1 MTLEHKNTRTHTRV
15 HRALLRAKQS
25 KTMLRRNT
33 SSSFA
38 YKIIRRESKML
49 LKISSLKMLPLY
61 MTPTNSAQNRAVV
74 FSVNNKSLSA
84 RTTNSTRLTFT
95 TKTTTLRGSSNTS
108 RSSVAGRFSRRSSSL
123 NSSSALGRK
132 MVNFAVNEADG
143 EAEDDRDE
151 EAFETDEERRFS
163 AAFSSSSSS
172 FKNDDGGFQR
182 QRRTGRRRRKLKNS
196 LDFEDDIEEE
206 EDVGT
211 GRGRREETEER
222 DDYDERRRGR
232 GDGRRGQ
239 RERERR
245 RRRSSSSSSSS
256 SSSYSSP
263 ALPNV
268 TLLTNGETEKCLPI
282 AATSNQYGYFW
293 GTTDAAV
300 QRVAIS
306 LLGVVLCSTI
316 NDFEIGTALQVPFA
330 TFFLWAPIALAA
342 RRNAAARAGEFV
354 GLWRARVK
362 DIEVV
367 PVVAKTFENAR
378 KKSSSRGRRNTRKTT
393 SEMLLIDFIDPISS
407 FEVSFR
413 IPNERRYDDVQIG
426 DACEL
431 IVSSDDDL
439 FRNFVAI
446 REAYVPELDVW
457 VGEYP
462 FLDRNGFVLVSK
474 RVSNN

>member
-1 MTLEHKNTRTHTRV
+1 
-15 HRALLRAKQS
+15 
-25 KTMLRRNT
+25 
-33 SSSFA
+33 
-38 YKIIRRESKML
+38 
-49 LKISSLKMLPLY
+49 MLPLC
-61 MTPTNSAQNRAVV
+61 MTPVTNSAQNRTVV
-74 FSVNNKSLSA
+74 FSVNKSLFA
-84 RTTNSTRLTFT
+84 RTTNLTRLTFT
-95 TKTTTLRGSSNTS
+95 TTTLRGSSSNNS

-206 EDVGT
+206 DVGT
-211 GRGRREETEER
+211 GRGRREETEDG

-245 RRRSSSSSSSS
+245 RRRSSSSSSS

>member
-1 MTLEHKNTRTHTRV
+1 
-15 HRALLRAKQS
+15 
-25 KTMLRRNT
+25 
-33 SSSFA
+33 
-38 YKIIRRESKML
+38 
-49 LKISSLKMLPLY
+49 MLPLC

-74 FSVNNKSLSA
+74 FSVNKSLFA
-84 RTTNSTRLTFT
+84 RTTNLTRLTFT
-95 TKTTTLRGSSNTS
+95 TTTTLRGSSSNNS
-108 RSSVAGRFSRRSSSL
+108 RSSVAGRFSRRLSSL

-206 EDVGT
+206 DVGT
-211 GRGRREETEER
+211 GRGRREETEDG

-256 SSSYSSP
+256 SSYSP

-378 KKSSSRGRRNTRKTT
+378 KKSSSRRNTRKTT

>member
-1 MTLEHKNTRTHTRV
+1 
-15 HRALLRAKQS
+15 
-25 KTMLRRNT
+25 
-33 SSSFA
+33 
-38 YKIIRRESKML
+38 
-49 LKISSLKMLPLY
+49 MLPLC
-61 MTPTNSAQNRAVV
+61 MTPTNSAQNRTVV
-74 FSVNNKSLSA
+74 FSVNKSLFA
-84 RTTNSTRLTFT
+84 RTTQTRLTFT
-95 TKTTTLRGSSNTS
+95 TTTLRSSSSNSTS

-123 NSSSALGRK
+123 NSSSALGK
-132 MVNFAVNEADG
+132 KLVNFAVGEADG

-151 EAFETDEERRFS
+151 EAFEEEDERRFS

-172 FKNDDGGFQR
+172 SFKNDDGFQR

-196 LDFEDDIEEE
+196 LDFEEDIEE

-211 GRGRREETEER
+211 GRGRREETEDG

>member
-1 MTLEHKNTRTHTRV
+1 
-15 HRALLRAKQS
+15 
-25 KTMLRRNT
+25 MLRRNT

-49 LKISSLKMLPLY
+49 LKISSLKMLPLC

-95 TKTTTLRGSSNTS
+95 TKTTTLRRGSSNTS

-151 EAFETDEERRFS
+151 EAFETDERRFS

-211 GRGRREETEER
+211 GRGRREETEDG

-245 RRRSSSSSSSS
+245 RRRSSSSSSS

>member
-1 MTLEHKNTRTHTRV
+1 
-15 HRALLRAKQS
+15 
-25 KTMLRRNT
+25 
-33 SSSFA
+33 
-38 YKIIRRESKML
+38 
-49 LKISSLKMLPLY
+49 MLPLC

-74 FSVNNKSLSA
+74 FSVNKSLFA
-84 RTTNSTRLTFT
+84 RTTQTRLTFT
-95 TKTTTLRGSSNTS
+95 TTTLRSSSSNSTS

-123 NSSSALGRK
+123 NSSSALGKK

-151 EAFETDEERRFS
+151 EAFEEEDERRFS

-172 FKNDDGGFQR
+172 SFKNDDGFQR

-196 LDFEDDIEEE
+196 LDFEEDIEE

-211 GRGRREETEER
+211 GRGRREETEDG

-256 SSSYSSP
+256 SSYSP

>member
-1 MTLEHKNTRTHTRV
+1 
-15 HRALLRAKQS
+15 
-25 KTMLRRNT
+25 
-33 SSSFA
+33 
-38 YKIIRRESKML
+38 
-49 LKISSLKMLPLY
+49 
-61 MTPTNSAQNRAVV
+61 
-74 FSVNNKSLSA
+74 
-84 RTTNSTRLTFT
+84 
-95 TKTTTLRGSSNTS
+95 
-108 RSSVAGRFSRRSSSL
+108 
-123 NSSSALGRK
+123 

-211 GRGRREETEER
+211 GRGRREETEDG

-245 RRRSSSSSSSS
+245 RRRSSSSSSS

>member
-1 MTLEHKNTRTHTRV
+1 
-15 HRALLRAKQS
+15 
-25 KTMLRRNT
+25 MLRRNT

-151 EAFETDEERRFS
+151 EAFETDERRFS

-211 GRGRREETEER
+211 GRGRREETEDG

-245 RRRSSSSSSSS
+245 RRRSSSSSSS

>member
-1 MTLEHKNTRTHTRV
+1 
-15 HRALLRAKQS
+15 
-25 KTMLRRNT
+25 
-33 SSSFA
+33 
-38 YKIIRRESKML
+38 
-49 LKISSLKMLPLY
+49 MLPLC
-61 MTPTNSAQNRAVV
+61 MTPTNSAQNRTVV
-74 FSVNNKSLSA
+74 FSVNKSLFA
-84 RTTNSTRLTFT
+84 RTTQTRLTFT
-95 TKTTTLRGSSNTS
+95 TTTLRSSSSNSTS
-108 RSSVAGRFSRRSSSL
+108 RNSVAGRFSRRSSSL
-123 NSSSALGRK
+123 NSSSALGKK

-151 EAFETDEERRFS
+151 EAFEEEDERRFS
-163 AAFSSSSSS
+163 AAFSASSSSS
-172 FKNDDGGFQR
+172 FKNDDGFQR
-182 QRRTGRRRRKLKNS
+182 QRRTGRRRRKLKKS
-196 LDFEDDIEEE
+196 LDFEDIEE
-206 EDVGT
+206 EDVAT
-211 GRGRREETEER
+211 GRGRREEKEDG
-222 DDYDERRRGR
+222 DDYDEQRRGR

-256 SSSYSSP
+256 SSYSP

>member
-1 MTLEHKNTRTHTRV
+1 
-15 HRALLRAKQS
+15 
-25 KTMLRRNT
+25 
-33 SSSFA
+33 
-38 YKIIRRESKML
+38 
-49 LKISSLKMLPLY
+49 MLPLC

-74 FSVNNKSLSA
+74 FSVNKSLFA
-84 RTTNSTRLTFT
+84 RTTNLTRLTFT
-95 TKTTTLRGSSNTS
+95 TTTLRGSSSNNS

-123 NSSSALGRK
+123 NSSSALGKK

-206 EDVGT
+206 DVGT
-211 GRGRREETEER
+211 GRGRREETEDG

-256 SSSYSSP
+256 SSYSP

-378 KKSSSRGRRNTRKTT
+378 KKSSSRRNTRKTT

>member
-1 MTLEHKNTRTHTRV
+1 
-15 HRALLRAKQS
+15 
-25 KTMLRRNT
+25 
-33 SSSFA
+33 
-38 YKIIRRESKML
+38 
-49 LKISSLKMLPLY
+49 MLPLC

-95 TKTTTLRGSSNTS
+95 TKTTTLRRGSSNTS

-196 LDFEDDIEEE
+196 LEFEDDIEEE

-211 GRGRREETEER
+211 GRGRREETEDG

-256 SSSYSSP
+256 SSYSP

-282 AATSNQYGYFW
+282 AATSKQYGYFW

-378 KKSSSRGRRNTRKTT
+378 KKSSSRGRRNTRKTK

>member
-1 MTLEHKNTRTHTRV
+1 
-15 HRALLRAKQS
+15 
-25 KTMLRRNT
+25 
-33 SSSFA
+33 
-38 YKIIRRESKML
+38 
-49 LKISSLKMLPLY
+49 
-61 MTPTNSAQNRAVV
+61 
-74 FSVNNKSLSA
+74 
-84 RTTNSTRLTFT
+84 
-95 TKTTTLRGSSNTS
+95 
-108 RSSVAGRFSRRSSSL
+108 L
-123 NSSSALGRK
+123 NSSSALGK
-132 MVNFAVNEADG
+132 KLVNFAVGEADG

-151 EAFETDEERRFS
+151 EAFEEDERRFS

-172 FKNDDGGFQR
+172 FKNDDGFQQ
-182 QRRTGRRRRKLKNS
+182 QRRTGRRRRKLKKS
-196 LDFEDDIEEE
+196 LDFEDIEE
-206 EDVGT
+206 EDVAT
-211 GRGRREETEER
+211 GRGRREEKEDG
-222 DDYDERRRGR
+222 DDYDEQRRGR

-245 RRRSSSSSSSS
+245 RRRSSSSS

>member
-1 MTLEHKNTRTHTRV
+1 
-15 HRALLRAKQS
+15 
-25 KTMLRRNT
+25 
-33 SSSFA
+33 
-38 YKIIRRESKML
+38 
-49 LKISSLKMLPLY
+49 MLPLC
-61 MTPTNSAQNRAVV
+61 MTPTNSAQNRTVV
-74 FSVNNKSLSA
+74 FSVNKSLFA
-84 RTTNSTRLTFT
+84 RTTQTRLTFT
-95 TKTTTLRGSSNTS
+95 TTTLRSSSSNSTS

-123 NSSSALGRK
+123 NSSSALGKK

-151 EAFETDEERRFS
+151 EAFEEEGRRFS
-163 AAFSSSSSS
+163 AAFSSSSSSS

-196 LDFEDDIEEE
+196 LDFEEDIEE

-211 GRGRREETEER
+211 GRGRREETEDG

-256 SSSYSSP
+256 SSYSP

-413 IPNERRYDDVQIG
+413 IPNERRYDDMQIG

>member
-1 MTLEHKNTRTHTRV
+1 
-15 HRALLRAKQS
+15 
-25 KTMLRRNT
+25 
-33 SSSFA
+33 
-38 YKIIRRESKML
+38 
-49 LKISSLKMLPLY
+49 
-61 MTPTNSAQNRAVV
+61 
-74 FSVNNKSLSA
+74 
-84 RTTNSTRLTFT
+84 
-95 TKTTTLRGSSNTS
+95 
-108 RSSVAGRFSRRSSSL
+108 
-123 NSSSALGRK
+123 

-151 EAFETDEERRFS
+151 EAFEEEGRRSF
-163 AAFSSSSSS
+163 AFSSSS
-172 FKNDDGGFQR
+172 FTNDDGFQR

-211 GRGRREETEER
+211 GRGRREETEDG

-256 SSSYSSP
+256 SSYSP

>member
-1 MTLEHKNTRTHTRV
+1 
-15 HRALLRAKQS
+15 
-25 KTMLRRNT
+25 
-33 SSSFA
+33 
-38 YKIIRRESKML
+38 
-49 LKISSLKMLPLY
+49 MLPLC
-61 MTPTNSAQNRAVV
+61 MTPTNSAQNRTVV
-74 FSVNNKSLSA
+74 FSVNKSLFA
-84 RTTNSTRLTFT
+84 RTTQTRLTFT
-95 TKTTTLRGSSNTS
+95 TTTLRGSSNNS

-123 NSSSALGRK
+123 NSSSALGKK

-151 EAFETDEERRFS
+151 EAFEEEDERRFS
-163 AAFSSSSSS
+163 AAFSSSASSS
-172 FKNDDGGFQR
+172 FKNDDGFQR

-196 LDFEDDIEEE
+196 LDFEEDIEE

-211 GRGRREETEER
+211 GRGRREETEDG

-256 SSSYSSP
+256 SSYSP

>member
-1 MTLEHKNTRTHTRV
+1 
-15 HRALLRAKQS
+15 
-25 KTMLRRNT
+25 
-33 SSSFA
+33 
-38 YKIIRRESKML
+38 
-49 LKISSLKMLPLY
+49 MLPLR
-61 MTPTNSAQNRAVV
+61 MTPTNSAQNRTVV
-74 FSVNNKSLSA
+74 FSVNKSLFA
-84 RTTNSTRLTFT
+84 RTTQTRLTFT
-95 TKTTTLRGSSNTS
+95 TTTLRGSSNSTS
-108 RSSVAGRFSRRSSSL
+108 RSSVTARFPRRSSSL
-123 NSSSALGRK
+123 NSSAFGKK
-132 MVNFAVNEADG
+132 MVILNFAVNEADG

-151 EAFETDEERRFS
+151 EAFEEEEGRRSFAFS
-163 AAFSSSSSS
+163 SSSSSSS
-172 FKNDDGGFQR
+172 FKNDDGFQR

-206 EDVGT
+206 DVGT
-211 GRGRREETEER
+211 GRGRREETEDG

-256 SSSYSSP
+256 SSYSP

>member
-1 MTLEHKNTRTHTRV
+1 
-15 HRALLRAKQS
+15 
-25 KTMLRRNT
+25 
-33 SSSFA
+33 
-38 YKIIRRESKML
+38 
-49 LKISSLKMLPLY
+49 

-256 SSSYSSP
+256 SSYSP

>member
-1 MTLEHKNTRTHTRV
+1 MTSRKLSNFAVGKNNDDGFV
-15 HRALLRAKQS
+15 DDDYEDRARFTNDTS
-25 KTMLRRNT
+25 PN
-33 SSSFA
+33 SSSFYA
-38 YKIIRRESKML
+38 DYEKDGFDRDDL
-49 LKISSLKMLPLY
+49 
-61 MTPTNSAQNRAVV
+61 
-74 FSVNNKSLSA
+74 
-84 RTTNSTRLTFT
+84 
-95 TKTTTLRGSSNTS
+95 
-108 RSSVAGRFSRRSSSL
+108 GRF
-123 NSSSALGRK
+123 A
-132 MVNFAVNEADG
+132 
-143 EAEDDRDE
+143 
-151 EAFETDEERRFS
+151 
-163 AAFSSSSSS
+163 
-172 FKNDDGGFQR
+172 
-182 QRRTGRRRRKLKNS
+182 
-196 LDFEDDIEEE
+196 
-206 EDVGT
+206 
-211 GRGRREETEER
+211 
-222 DDYDERRRGR
+222 
-232 GDGRRGQ
+232 
-239 RERERR
+239 
-245 RRRSSSSSSSS
+245 SSSSS
-256 SSSYSSP
+256 SSSYPRASVGKNARGFDSQRRRVDDIDYDEERRNRRRRGTDDGDDRDSSGYYEQREREGRP
-263 ALPNV
+263 RRSSYSFSRAQGAGKKKKKNNSAALPLPNV
-268 TLLTNGETEKCLPI
+268 TLLTNGEVQKCLPI

-330 TFFLWAPIALAA
+330 TFFLWAPVALAA

-354 GLWRARVK
+354 GLWRAEVK

-367 PVVAKTFENAR
+367 EVLENTFDTARR
-378 KKSSSRGRRNTRKTT
+378 KKSSRGNRRKAT

-431 IVSSDDDL
+431 LVSSDDDL

-474 RVSNN
+474 RV

>member
-1 MTLEHKNTRTHTRV
+1 
-15 HRALLRAKQS
+15 
-25 KTMLRRNT
+25 
-33 SSSFA
+33 
-38 YKIIRRESKML
+38 
-49 LKISSLKMLPLY
+49 MLPLC
-61 MTPTNSAQNRAVV
+61 MTPTNSAQNRTVV
-74 FSVNNKSLSA
+74 FSVNKSLFA
-84 RTTNSTRLTFT
+84 RTTQTRLTFT
-95 TKTTTLRGSSNTS
+95 TTTLRSSSSNSTS

-123 NSSSALGRK
+123 NSSSALGKK

-151 EAFETDEERRFS
+151 EAFEEEDERRFS

-172 FKNDDGGFQR
+172 SFKNDDGFQR

-196 LDFEDDIEEE
+196 LDFEEDIEE

-211 GRGRREETEER
+211 GRGRREETEDG

-256 SSSYSSP
+256 SSYSP

>member
-1 MTLEHKNTRTHTRV
+1 
-15 HRALLRAKQS
+15 
-25 KTMLRRNT
+25 
-33 SSSFA
+33 
-38 YKIIRRESKML
+38 
-49 LKISSLKMLPLY
+49 MLPLC

-74 FSVNNKSLSA
+74 FSVNNKSLFA
-84 RTTNSTRLTFT
+84 RTTNSTRLTIT
-95 TKTTTLRGSSNTS
+95 TTTTLGGSSSNNS

-206 EDVGT
+206 DVGT
-211 GRGRREETEER
+211 GRGRREETEDG

>member
-1 MTLEHKNTRTHTRV
+1 
-15 HRALLRAKQS
+15 
-25 KTMLRRNT
+25 
-33 SSSFA
+33 
-38 YKIIRRESKML
+38 
-49 LKISSLKMLPLY
+49 MLPLCT
-61 MTPTNSAQNRAVV
+61 TPTNLAQNRMVV
-74 FSVNNKSLSA
+74 FSVNKSLFA
-84 RTTNSTRLTFT
+84 RTTRTRPTFT
-95 TKTTTLRGSSNTS
+95 TTTLRGSSSNS

-123 NSSSALGRK
+123 NSSSALGKK
-132 MVNFAVNEADG
+132 MVNFAGNEADG

-151 EAFETDEERRFS
+151 EAFEEEGRRSF
-163 AAFSSSSSS
+163 AFSSSS
-172 FKNDDGGFQR
+172 FTNDDGFQR

-206 EDVGT
+206 DVVT
-211 GRGRREETEER
+211 GGGRREETEER

-256 SSSYSSP
+256 SSYSP

>member
-1 MTLEHKNTRTHTRV
+1 
-15 HRALLRAKQS
+15 
-25 KTMLRRNT
+25 
-33 SSSFA
+33 
-38 YKIIRRESKML
+38 
-49 LKISSLKMLPLY
+49 MLPLC

-74 FSVNNKSLSA
+74 FSVNKSLFA
-84 RTTNSTRLTFT
+84 RTTNLTRLTFT
-95 TKTTTLRGSSNTS
+95 TTTLRGSSSNNS

-206 EDVGT
+206 DVGT
-211 GRGRREETEER
+211 GRGRREETEDG

-256 SSSYSSP
+256 SSYSP

>member
-1 MTLEHKNTRTHTRV
+1 
-15 HRALLRAKQS
+15 
-25 KTMLRRNT
+25 
-33 SSSFA
+33 
-38 YKIIRRESKML
+38 
-49 LKISSLKMLPLY
+49 MLPLC
-61 MTPTNSAQNRAVV
+61 MTPTNSAQNRTVV
-74 FSVNNKSLSA
+74 FSVNKSLFA
-84 RTTNSTRLTFT
+84 RTTQTRLTFT
-95 TKTTTLRGSSNTS
+95 TTTLRSSSSNSTS
-108 RSSVAGRFSRRSSSL
+108 RSSVAGSFSRRSSSL
-123 NSSSALGRK
+123 NSSSALGKK

-151 EAFETDEERRFS
+151 EAFEEEDERRFS

-172 FKNDDGGFQR
+172 SFKNDDGFQR

-196 LDFEDDIEEE
+196 LDFEEDIEE

-211 GRGRREETEER
+211 GRGRREETEDG

-256 SSSYSSP
+256 SSYSP

>member
-1 MTLEHKNTRTHTRV
+1 
-15 HRALLRAKQS
+15 
-25 KTMLRRNT
+25 
-33 SSSFA
+33 
-38 YKIIRRESKML
+38 
-49 LKISSLKMLPLY
+49 MLPLC
-61 MTPTNSAQNRAVV
+61 MTPTNSAQNRTVV
-74 FSVNNKSLSA
+74 FSVNKSLFA
-84 RTTNSTRLTFT
+84 RTTQTRLTFT
-95 TKTTTLRGSSNTS
+95 TTTLRSSSSNSTS

-123 NSSSALGRK
+123 NSSSALGKK

-151 EAFETDEERRFS
+151 EAFEEEDERRFS

-172 FKNDDGGFQR
+172 SFKNDDGFQR

-196 LDFEDDIEEE
+196 LDFEEDIEE

-211 GRGRREETEER
+211 GRGRREETEDG
-222 DDYDERRRGR
+222 DDYDEQRRGR

-256 SSSYSSP
+256 SSYSP
-263 ALPNV
+263 AIPNV
-268 TLLTNGETEKCLPI
+268 TLLTNGDTEKCLPI

-431 IVSSDDDL
+431 IVSADDDL

-446 REAYVPELDVW
+446 REAYVPESDVW

>member
-49 LKISSLKMLPLY
+49 LKISSLKMLPLC

-95 TKTTTLRGSSNTS
+95 TKTTTLRRGSSNTS

-256 SSSYSSP
+256 SSYSP

>member
-1 MTLEHKNTRTHTRV
+1 
-15 HRALLRAKQS
+15 
-25 KTMLRRNT
+25 
-33 SSSFA
+33 
-38 YKIIRRESKML
+38 
-49 LKISSLKMLPLY
+49 MLPLC
-61 MTPTNSAQNRAVV
+61 MTPTNSAQNRTVV
-74 FSVNNKSLSA
+74 FSVKSLFA
-84 RTTNSTRLTFT
+84 RTTRKRPTFT
-95 TKTTTLRGSSNTS
+95 TTTLRSSSNSTS
-108 RSSVAGRFSRRSSSL
+108 RSSIAARFSRRSSSL
-123 NSSSALGRK
+123 NSSSALGK
-132 MVNFAVNEADG
+132 KLVNFAVGEADG

-151 EAFETDEERRFS
+151 EAFEEDERRFS

-172 FKNDDGGFQR
+172 FKNDDGFQQ
-182 QRRTGRRRRKLKNS
+182 QRRTGRRRRKLKKS
-196 LDFEDDIEEE
+196 LDFEDIEE
-206 EDVGT
+206 EDVAT
-211 GRGRREETEER
+211 GRGRREEKEDG
-222 DDYDERRRGR
+222 DDYDEQRRGR

-245 RRRSSSSSSSS
+245 RRSSSSS

>member
-1 MTLEHKNTRTHTRV
+1 MRV
-15 HRALLRAKQS
+15 
-25 KTMLRRNT
+25 
-33 SSSFA
+33 
-38 YKIIRRESKML
+38 
-49 LKISSLKMLPLY
+49 PLCS
-61 MTPTNSAQNRAVV
+61 NSAQNRAVV
-74 FSVNNKSLSA
+74 FSVNKSPLFA

-95 TKTTTLRGSSNTS
+95 TTILTLRGSSSNNS
-108 RSSVAGRFSRRSSSL
+108 WSSVAGRFSRKSSSSL

-151 EAFETDEERRFS
+151 EAFETDERRFS

-206 EDVGT
+206 EDIGT
-211 GRGRREETEER
+211 GRGRREETEDG

-245 RRRSSSSSSSS
+245 RRRSSSSSSS

>member
-1 MTLEHKNTRTHTRV
+1 
-15 HRALLRAKQS
+15 
-25 KTMLRRNT
+25 
-33 SSSFA
+33 
-38 YKIIRRESKML
+38 
-49 LKISSLKMLPLY
+49 MLPLC
-61 MTPTNSAQNRAVV
+61 MTPTNSAQNRTVV
-74 FSVNNKSLSA
+74 FSVNKSLFA
-84 RTTNSTRLTFT
+84 RTTQTRLTFT
-95 TKTTTLRGSSNTS
+95 TTTLRSSSSNSTS

-123 NSSSALGRK
+123 NSSSALGKK

-151 EAFETDEERRFS
+151 EAFEEEDERRFS

-172 FKNDDGGFQR
+172 SFKNDDGFQR

-196 LDFEDDIEEE
+196 LDFEEDIEE

-211 GRGRREETEER
+211 GRGRREETEDG

-256 SSSYSSP
+256 SSYSP

-462 FLDRNGFVLVSK
+462 FLDRNGFVLVCK

>member
-1 MTLEHKNTRTHTRV
+1 MNTKTHAHTRAYTE
-15 HRALLRAKQS
+15 HYYAQNKAKQCS
-25 KTMLRRNT
+25 EETRRHRSHT
-33 SSSFA
+33 KSSVA
-38 YKIIRRESKML
+38 KALKL
-49 LKISSLKMLPLY
+49 LKISSLKMLPLC

-95 TKTTTLRGSSNTS
+95 TKTTLRRGSSNTS

-239 RERERR
+239 RERERRR

>member
-1 MTLEHKNTRTHTRV
+1 
-15 HRALLRAKQS
+15 
-25 KTMLRRNT
+25 
-33 SSSFA
+33 
-38 YKIIRRESKML
+38 
-49 LKISSLKMLPLY
+49 MLPLY

-95 TKTTTLRGSSNTS
+95 TKTTTLRRGSSNTS

-232 GDGRRGQ
+232 GYGRRGQ

-330 TFFLWAPIALAA
+330 TFFLWAPICLLYTSPSP
-342 RRNAAARAGEFV
+342 RDRSLSRM
-354 GLWRARVK
+354 
-362 DIEVV
+362 
-367 PVVAKTFENAR
+367 P
-378 KKSSSRGRRNTRKTT
+378 SS
-393 SEMLLIDFIDPISS
+393 
-407 FEVSFR
+407 
-413 IPNERRYDDVQIG
+413 
-426 DACEL
+426 A
-431 IVSSDDDL
+431 
-439 FRNFVAI
+439 
-446 REAYVPELDVW
+446 
-457 VGEYP
+457 
-462 FLDRNGFVLVSK
+462 
-474 RVSNN
+474 

>member
-1 MTLEHKNTRTHTRV
+1 MTSRRLSNFAVGKNNDDGIDDDDDYED
-15 HRALLRAKQS
+15 RARFTNDAS
-25 KTMLRRNT
+25 PN
-33 SSSFA
+33 SSSF
-38 YKIIRRESKML
+38 YGNYEKDSFERDD
-49 LKISSLKMLPLY
+49 
-61 MTPTNSAQNRAVV
+61 
-74 FSVNNKSLSA
+74 F
-84 RTTNSTRLTFT
+84 
-95 TKTTTLRGSSNTS
+95 
-108 RSSVAGRFSRRSSSL
+108 GRF
-123 NSSSALGRK
+123 A
-132 MVNFAVNEADG
+132 
-143 EAEDDRDE
+143 
-151 EAFETDEERRFS
+151 
-163 AAFSSSSSS
+163 SSSSSS
-172 FKNDDGGFQR
+172 PRASVGKNARGFVSRRRVDDIEYDEE
-182 QRRTGRRRRKLKNS
+182 RRNRRRRGT
-196 LDFEDDIEEE
+196 DDDDDRDSSEYY
-206 EDVGT
+206 
-211 GRGRREETEER
+211 GRRE
-222 DDYDERRRGR
+222 RG
-232 GDGRRGQ
+232 GRP
-239 RERERR
+239 
-245 RRRSSSSSSSS
+245 RRSS
-256 SSSYSSP
+256 YSFSREQGAGKKKKNNNSAALP
-263 ALPNV
+263 LPNV
-268 TLLTNGETEKCLPI
+268 TLLTNGEVQKCLPI

-354 GLWRARVK
+354 GLWRAEVK

-367 PVVAKTFENAR
+367 EVLENTFDTARR
-378 KKSSSRGRRNTRKTT
+378 KKSSRGNRRKVT

-431 IVSSDDDL
+431 LVSSDDDL

-474 RVSNN
+474 RV

>member
-1 MTLEHKNTRTHTRV
+1 
-15 HRALLRAKQS
+15 
-25 KTMLRRNT
+25 
-33 SSSFA
+33 
-38 YKIIRRESKML
+38 
-49 LKISSLKMLPLY
+49 
-61 MTPTNSAQNRAVV
+61 
-74 FSVNNKSLSA
+74 
-84 RTTNSTRLTFT
+84 
-95 TKTTTLRGSSNTS
+95 
-108 RSSVAGRFSRRSSSL
+108 
-123 NSSSALGRK
+123 

-245 RRRSSSSSSSS
+245 RRRRSSSSSSSS

-293 GTTDAAV
+293 GSTDAAV

>member
-1 MTLEHKNTRTHTRV
+1 
-15 HRALLRAKQS
+15 
-25 KTMLRRNT
+25 
-33 SSSFA
+33 
-38 YKIIRRESKML
+38 
-49 LKISSLKMLPLY
+49 
-61 MTPTNSAQNRAVV
+61 
-74 FSVNNKSLSA
+74 
-84 RTTNSTRLTFT
+84 
-95 TKTTTLRGSSNTS
+95 
-108 RSSVAGRFSRRSSSL
+108 
-123 NSSSALGRK
+123 

-211 GRGRREETEER
+211 GRGRREETEDG

-245 RRRSSSSSSSS
+245 RRRSSSSSS

-354 GLWRARVK
+354 GLWL
-362 DIEVV
+362 
-367 PVVAKTFENAR
+367 
-378 KKSSSRGRRNTRKTT
+378 S
-393 SEMLLIDFIDPISS
+393 LIHI
-407 FEVSFR
+407 
-413 IPNERRYDDVQIG
+413 
-426 DACEL
+426 
-431 IVSSDDDL
+431 
-439 FRNFVAI
+439 
-446 REAYVPELDVW
+446 
-457 VGEYP
+457 
-462 FLDRNGFVLVSK
+462 
-474 RVSNN
+474 

>member
-1 MTLEHKNTRTHTRV
+1 MRV
-15 HRALLRAKQS
+15 
-25 KTMLRRNT
+25 
-33 SSSFA
+33 
-38 YKIIRRESKML
+38 
-49 LKISSLKMLPLY
+49 PLCS
-61 MTPTNSAQNRAVV
+61 NSAQNRAVV
-74 FSVNNKSLSA
+74 FSVNKSPLFA

-95 TKTTTLRGSSNTS
+95 TTTTLRGSGSNNS

-151 EAFETDEERRFS
+151 EAFETDERRFS

-211 GRGRREETEER
+211 GRGRREETEDG

-245 RRRSSSSSSSS
+245 RRRSSSSSSS

>member
-1 MTLEHKNTRTHTRV
+1 
-15 HRALLRAKQS
+15 
-25 KTMLRRNT
+25 
-33 SSSFA
+33 
-38 YKIIRRESKML
+38 
-49 LKISSLKMLPLY
+49 MLPLY

-74 FSVNNKSLSA
+74 FSVNKSLFA
-84 RTTNSTRLTFT
+84 RTTRTRLTFT
-95 TKTTTLRGSSNTS
+95 TTTLRGSSNNS

-123 NSSSALGRK
+123 NSSSALGKK

-151 EAFETDEERRFS
+151 EAFEEEGRRFS

-172 FKNDDGGFQR
+172 SFKNDDGFQR

-206 EDVGT
+206 DVVT

-256 SSSYSSP
+256 SSYSP

>member
-1 MTLEHKNTRTHTRV
+1 MC
-15 HRALLRAKQS
+15 S
-25 KTMLRRNT
+25 
-33 SSSFA
+33 
-38 YKIIRRESKML
+38 
-49 LKISSLKMLPLY
+49 
-61 MTPTNSAQNRAVV
+61 NSAQNRAVV
-74 FSVNNKSLSA
+74 FSVNKSPLFA

-95 TKTTTLRGSSNTS
+95 TTILTLRGSSSNNS
-108 RSSVAGRFSRRSSSL
+108 RSSVAGRFSRKSSSSL

-151 EAFETDEERRFS
+151 EAFETDERRFS

-206 EDVGT
+206 EDIGT
-211 GRGRREETEER
+211 GRGRREETEDG

-245 RRRSSSSSSSS
+245 RRRSSSLSSSS

>member
-1 MTLEHKNTRTHTRV
+1 
-15 HRALLRAKQS
+15 
-25 KTMLRRNT
+25 
-33 SSSFA
+33 
-38 YKIIRRESKML
+38 
-49 LKISSLKMLPLY
+49 MLPLR
-61 MTPTNSAQNRAVV
+61 MTPTNSAQNRTVV
-74 FSVNNKSLSA
+74 FSVNKSLFA
-84 RTTNSTRLTFT
+84 RTTQTRLTFT
-95 TKTTTLRGSSNTS
+95 TTTLRGSSNSTS
-108 RSSVAGRFSRRSSSL
+108 RSSVAARFPRRSSSSL
-123 NSSSALGRK
+123 NSSALGKK
-132 MVNFAVNEADG
+132 MVILNFAVNEADG

-151 EAFETDEERRFS
+151 EAFEEEEGRRSFAFS
-163 AAFSSSSSS
+163 SSSSSSS
-172 FKNDDGGFQR
+172 FKNDDGFQR

-206 EDVGT
+206 DVVT
-211 GRGRREETEER
+211 GRGRREETEDG

-256 SSSYSSP
+256 SSYSP

>member
-1 MTLEHKNTRTHTRV
+1 
-15 HRALLRAKQS
+15 
-25 KTMLRRNT
+25 
-33 SSSFA
+33 
-38 YKIIRRESKML
+38 
-49 LKISSLKMLPLY
+49 MLPLC
-61 MTPTNSAQNRAVV
+61 MTPTNSAQNRTVV
-74 FSVNNKSLSA
+74 FSVNKSLFA
-84 RTTNSTRLTFT
+84 RTTQTRLTFT
-95 TKTTTLRGSSNTS
+95 TTTLRSSSSNSTS

-123 NSSSALGRK
+123 NSSSALGKK

-151 EAFETDEERRFS
+151 EAFEEEDERRFS

-172 FKNDDGGFQR
+172 SFKNDDGFQR

-206 EDVGT
+206 DVGT
-211 GRGRREETEER
+211 GRGRREETEDG

-256 SSSYSSP
+256 SSYSP

-378 KKSSSRGRRNTRKTT
+378 KKSSSRRNTRKTT

>member
-1 MTLEHKNTRTHTRV
+1 
-15 HRALLRAKQS
+15 
-25 KTMLRRNT
+25 
-33 SSSFA
+33 
-38 YKIIRRESKML
+38 
-49 LKISSLKMLPLY
+49 MLPLC

-74 FSVNNKSLSA
+74 FSVNKSLFA
-84 RTTNSTRLTFT
+84 RTTNLTRLTFT
-95 TKTTTLRGSSNTS
+95 TTTLRGSSSNNS

-206 EDVGT
+206 DVGT
-211 GRGRREETEER
+211 GRGRREETEDG

-256 SSSYSSP
+256 SSYSP

-378 KKSSSRGRRNTRKTT
+378 KKSSSRRNTRKTT